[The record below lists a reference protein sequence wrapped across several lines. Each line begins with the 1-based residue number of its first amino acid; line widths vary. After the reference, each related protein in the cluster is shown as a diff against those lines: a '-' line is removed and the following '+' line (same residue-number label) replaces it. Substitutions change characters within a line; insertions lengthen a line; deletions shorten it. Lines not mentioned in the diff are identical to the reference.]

1 MAIRV
6 QQAAFDPG
14 QELNALHAQ
23 NVGIGA
29 VVGFVG
35 YVRDFN
41 DGREVGGMFLE
52 HYPGMTEKALG
63 KIAAEAGQR
72 WPLLRLEILHR
83 IGRLEPGEP
92 IVFVGCASAHR
103 QAAFDACNFVMDYL
117 KTRAPFWKKEDTAE
131 GPRWV
136 EGRCSDQAAAQR
148 WEEDGY
154 LLAPPAYLFGGIAS
168 RGPAV
173 QAEASPVPRTP
184 SMSHL
189 ATSTFQPLNIAILTV
204 SDTRTLET
212 DTSGQTLADALL
224 AAGHRLHQRSL
235 KTDDIYQIRAVVSA
249 WIADPEVQ
257 VGLITGG
264 TGFTARDNTPQAV
277 GPLFEREVEG
287 FGELFRQVSQRE
299 IGTSTIQS
307 RALAGLSN
315 GTLVCCLPG
324 SPGACRTAWNEIL
337 LAQLDSRTRPCNFV
351 PHLKTPPAV
360 APVAGCGCRS

>member
-117 KTRAPFWKKEDTAE
+117 EDPRAVLE
-131 GPRWV
+131 
-136 EGRCSDQAAAQR
+136 EGRHRRRPALGRRPLQRPGRRAA
-148 WEEDGY
+148 
-154 LLAPPAYLFGGIAS
+154 LGG
-168 RGPAV
+168 V
-173 QAEASPVPRTP
+173 
-184 SMSHL
+184 
-189 ATSTFQPLNIAILTV
+189 TSTSSRRRLT
-204 SDTRTLET
+204 SSE
-212 DTSGQTLADALL
+212 
-224 AAGHRLHQRSL
+224 
-235 KTDDIYQIRAVVSA
+235 
-249 WIADPEVQ
+249 E
-257 VGLITGG
+257 
-264 TGFTARDNTPQAV
+264 
-277 GPLFEREVEG
+277 
-287 FGELFRQVSQRE
+287 
-299 IGTSTIQS
+299 
-307 RALAGLSN
+307 
-315 GTLVCCLPG
+315 
-324 SPGACRTAWNEIL
+324 
-337 LAQLDSRTRPCNFV
+337 
-351 PHLKTPPAV
+351 
-360 APVAGCGCRS
+360 